1 MDTDSRPRSNVIL
14 KVLLEGLYDEDCP
27 LSRLRGCCHILRAI
41 WAEVR
46 RYWVAAIQL
55 PCAAPEEEPRVR
67 PRFRLDL
74 HVSRT
79 FVSPVSSVRN
89 YGNSYETAEAGP
101 EFPAPTGININ
112 MMPFIVGETFED
124 CRLPEL
130 VRPYWQLIR
139 QCVEPQ
145 SHREH
150 HHIWD
155 RRRHPSDLGRVYYLT
170 IQETEV
176 AGGEAQR
183 RPGLHVDSPGSVNIR
198 GGAAEAAGA
207 WRGRGTS
214 HLYTGHRWGAGSC
227 HVFNVEK
234 GESKDFWDIMAQDS
248 DHLYAA
254 FGGIYLASSVAASCR
269 VWNCGVAPEA
279 VGSLGDIEH
288 LRWALPGPGQLLRP
302 GQLYW
307 VTDRTPHESLP
318 LQEAATRQFFRV
330 VTAEVSLWYRD
341 HSTASPL
348 GVLPD
353 PALTRIVA
361 GDKFSEAGLQLVT
374 GWEEAASEQMEE
386 ERRKLKL
393 WNQARCDF
401 HKSYP
406 GSKECDV
413 CKKRFQFMKDV

>member
-1 MDTDSRPRSNVIL
+1 MASSNPRNLIL
-14 KVLLEGLYDEDCP
+14 KVVLDGLYDEDCP
-27 LSRLRGCCHILRAI
+27 LSRLRGCYHILKAI

-46 RYWVAAIQL
+46 QYWEAAIKL
-55 PCAAPEEEPRVR
+55 PDEDREFDNPCWGDHVMQSVRSPASRTYAAPVSCIEDYCTYPDFPEP
-67 PRFRLDL
+67 
-74 HVSRT
+74 S
-79 FVSPVSSVRN
+79 
-89 YGNSYETAEAGP
+89 
-101 EFPAPTGININ
+101 GININ
-112 MMPFIVGETFED
+112 MMPFLVGETFEE
-124 CRLPEL
+124 CKLPEY
-130 VRPYWQLIR
+130 VRPYWDLIQLCLDPHSER
-139 QCVEPQ
+139 QT
-145 SHREH
+145 H
-150 HHIWD
+150 HLWNKTKY
-155 RRRHPSDLGRVYYLT
+155 PSDLGRVYYLT

-176 AGGEAQR
+176 PPGQAQR
-183 RPGLHVDSPGSVNIR
+183 RPGLHVDSPGSVKLR
-198 GGAAEAAGA
+198 QGEAAVWGGALARGA
-207 WRGRGTS
+207 GTS
-214 HLYTGHRWGAGSC
+214 AQYTGHRWGAGCC
-227 HVFNVEK
+227 HVLGADKPVM
-234 GESKDFWDIMAQDS
+234 DFWDVVENNQ
-248 DHLYAA
+248 LYVT
-254 FGGIYLASSVAASCR
+254 FGGIYLATNLPGSCR

-279 VGSLGDIEH
+279 VGPLGDIEH